1 MGRSGMNTKQ
11 GSRDRTPGHGGRGG
25 PPPVR
30 IDLKIS
36 HQEVELQKAEN
47 AWKPKDKGKGSEEP
61 EDPIKI
67 LERNVRAILNKL
79 TPQKFDKLVA
89 KFKELEIDTV
99 PKLEACIELIFG
111 KAVDERI
118 FSGLCPYVRGSLW

>member
-1 MGRSGMNTKQ
+1 M
-11 GSRDRTPGHGGRGG
+11 
-25 PPPVR
+25 
-30 IDLKIS
+30 LC
-36 HQEVELQKAEN
+36 AF
-47 AWKPKDKGKGSEEP
+47 AGKGSEEP

-99 PKLEACIELIFG
+99 PKLEACIELIFE
-111 KAVDERI
+111 K
-118 FSGLCPYVRGSLW
+118 VRYLF